1 MTLQA
6 ATERPQVR
14 MPLWMRIGFPC
25 MFLALALVRIL
36 DNGLMKLG
44 WISDLCM
51 AVVFLIFVPRVR
63 NEPIGTYFKQPRT
76 LVAVLLFGTAFVF
89 GILFDARHFFA
100 N

>member
-6 ATERPQVR
+6 ATEHPQVR

-36 DNGLMKLG
+36 DNGLMNLG
-44 WISDLCM
+44 WIADLCV
-51 AVVFLIFVPRVR
+51 AIAFLIFVPRLSK
-63 NEPIGTYFKQPRT
+63 EPMGIYFKRPRT